1 MGGAIDELLMC
12 DIQDLEL
19 PLGFEVKADAFGLNV
34 AYMTSEDQTLA
45 STQNLSDQEQSQS
58 MNDLYGNMN
67 KLQVISFNNC
77 QINKATSQK
86 FVLKNLSGIKTNF
99 DFSSFIFEPIAH
111 EAPQQKSEIQIAL
124 EQE

>member
-1 MGGAIDELLMC
+1 
-12 DIQDLEL
+12 
-19 PLGFEVKADAFGLNV
+19 
-34 AYMTSEDQTLA
+34 
-45 STQNLSDQEQSQS
+45 
-58 MNDLYGNMN
+58 MN

-86 FVLKNLSGIKTNF
+86 FVLKNLSGIKTSF
-99 DFSSFIFEPIAH
+99 DFSSLIYEPEAH